1 MQEKILNELLTQG
14 LREDIAKM
22 LSDMLEKD
30 FQQEAMMKY
39 LISIR
44 EETVSALEVVQVAQ
58 RLSELES
65 SEEDTEYNFNVEERR
80 YIKDLKLPFEVNK
93 NMTDEQLFEVIE
105 VIQEL
110 IRTKGIGDDGFE
122 NEIGRVGAN
131 ILNKMAKEDE
141 EYKEHDEVIIKETG
155 ERGFVVWIDDK
166 NDSVLV
172 EITEKNEMPKFYKK
186 SEIKHI

>member
-1 MQEKILNELLTQG
+1 MQEKILNELITQG
-14 LREDIAKM
+14 LREDIAGHLTRILKQ
-22 LSDMLEKD
+22 D

-39 LISIR
+39 LVSIR

-65 SEEDTEYNFNVEERR
+65 SEEDTEYNFSVEERM
-80 YIKDLKLPFEVNK
+80 YIKDLNLPFEVNK
-93 NMTDEQLFEVIE
+93 NMTDEQLFKVIE

-131 ILNKMAKEDE
+131 ILNRMAKEDE

-155 ERGFVVWIDDK
+155 ERGFIVWIDEK
-166 NDSVLV
+166 NDSMLV
-172 EITEKNEMPKFYKK
+172 EIANKNEMPKFYKK

>member
-39 LISIR
+39 LVSIR

-131 ILNKMAKEDE
+131 ILNRMAKEDE
-141 EYKEHDEVIIKETG
+141 EYKEHDEVVIK
-155 ERGFVVWIDDK
+155 
-166 NDSVLV
+166 
-172 EITEKNEMPKFYKK
+172 
-186 SEIKHI
+186 